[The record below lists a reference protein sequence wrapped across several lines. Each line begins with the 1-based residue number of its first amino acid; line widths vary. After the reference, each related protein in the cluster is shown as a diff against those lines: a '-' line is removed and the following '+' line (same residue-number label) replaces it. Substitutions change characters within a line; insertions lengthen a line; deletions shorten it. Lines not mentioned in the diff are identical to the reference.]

1 MTRQRIE
8 RKPIAHHCAEA
19 IDRPAQIGR
28 ARREVDADGV
38 REGQH
43 AERRAVTAARTS
55 SGDAPARTWSCSPRP
70 NTISITGVSGSAAT
84 CTGTNVVPGVCPGSL
99 TGAADSLRHQY
110 QNVQAGICWRRA
122 KLARDSPLLRHRATR
137 RAIRAGVWVFGIAT
151 PPALRIGEPQTPVKT
166 GFVER
171 LRPPTATARRR
182 SSVPIGRARVA

>member
-28 ARREVDADGV
+28 ARREVDADGG

-43 AERRAVTAARTS
+43 AERRAVTAAPTR
-55 SGDAPARTWSCSPRP
+55 GGAPPRP
-70 NTISITGVSGSAAT
+70 R
-84 CTGTNVVPGVCPGSL
+84 P
-99 TGAADSLRHQY
+99 
-110 QNVQAGICWRRA
+110 AGGGLWGGRA
-122 KLARDSPLLRHRATR
+122 KLARAPPLLRHRATR

-171 LRPPTATARRR
+171 LRGRCAGSGRRPVGRRR
-182 SSVPIGRARVA
+182 AWPRTGVPPQVISSRSPAAPRSL

>member
-19 IDRPAQIGR
+19 IDRPAQSGR
-28 ARREVDADGV
+28 ARREVDADGG

-43 AERRAVTAARTS
+43 AERRAVTAARTG

-99 TGAADSLRHQY
+99 TGAAVSLRTTY
-110 QNVQAGICWRRA
+110 QNVQAGILWGLA
-122 KLARDSPLLRHRATR
+122 ELARGSPLVRHPGT
-137 RAIRAGVWVFGIAT
+137 
-151 PPALRIGEPQTPVKT
+151 
-166 GFVER
+166 
-171 LRPPTATARRR
+171 
-182 SSVPIGRARVA
+182 